1 MEGGDFCMSSIDE
14 RVVNMKFN
22 NAQFL
27 SGITQTLSSLDNLK
41 NGLKLDGAT
50 KGLENLDAAGKKID
64 LSRIADGVENI
75 SSHFSALGILGISV
89 LTNLASKATD
99 MGLAFVKSLS
109 GIDSMKAGF
118 ASYQDTI
125 NATQTILANVQ
136 MHGHDLNDVTNVLN
150 TLQDYA
156 NKTVYS
162 FSDMTKNISLFTA
175 AGVDLNSSVDS
186 IKGLDN
192 LAAASGVG
200 AQKAS
205 DAMYQLSQ
213 AISSGSV
220 KLQDW
225 NSLQQAG
232 LAGQDFQNALIAN
245 AKAHGVAVD
254 GMIKKEGSF
263 RDSLK
268 DGWLTTKVLT
278 DTLSQYTG
286 DLSDAQLKS
295 MGYSEQ
301 QVADIQKVAKTAVG
315 AATNIRTVDQMMEAL
330 HEEVATAWAGVFK
343 VLIGDLPTATTLLT
357 GIHNTLENI
366 FTAPAKNLTVL
377 LQEWD
382 KLGGRAEL
390 LDALKLGW
398 DAIVPVVQAV
408 QQAFR
413 EVFPPKTAEDL
424 KRFTDA
430 FHVLMEQ
437 MQPYP
442 AQIDQIKTI
451 AKALFDIFD
460 IGVLIIQKIWGQIE
474 RLGKDMSG
482 AGDGVLGFAT
492 NIAVLIIKFH
502 DWLLNGELLNH
513 LFTGMGDVLVFLLN
527 VVQFVGRAFGAMW
540 DGIKSMKL
548 DGFNA
553 GLQTMGHHLATID
566 GVGTSLTKFFTWLPG
581 ALSRVMAFFG
591 PIGQAIG
598 EQFGHI
604 GETIADNIRNANFSG
619 IEDALN
625 TGIFAFIALAI
636 RRFLKGGMSVD
647 LGGGIF
653 GQIKETF
660 EGLTGVLTSMQQQLK
675 ADVLEKIAIA
685 VGILTVSV
693 VALSM
698 IDSGKLTSALTAMG
712 VMFGQLLVGAEILSK
727 VSGSSGFAKMP
738 IIATSLMILAVAIDL
753 LALAVAKLSGLSWEQ
768 LLKGLS
774 GVAVLLA
781 SVAGAAK
788 LMSGVDGK
796 LVSAGLAMIGIA
808 IAINILADAVK
819 KFSALDTAQLIKGIG
834 SVTVVLGLLSAFSTL
849 TDPSSNMIETATGMV
864 ILGAALK
871 IIASAVRDFS
881 GMSWEEL
888 ARGLSALAGS
898 LLVLVV
904 ALNLMKGTIAGS
916 AALVIAAAAMKVL
929 APVLKDMGSMPWDN
943 IGRGMVVLGGAL
955 GIMAIG
961 LNLMSGALPG
971 AAALVV
977 AAGALW
983 IINPILKDM
992 GDMPWDNIGRAMVVL
1007 AGSLGILAVSLTI
1020 MDAALP
1026 GAAALIIAAG
1036 ALAILAPVLELFG
1049 HMTWDE
1055 IGRGLTM
1062 LASTLGILALA
1073 GILILPA
1080 IPGLIL
1086 LGTAILLLG
1095 AGTLAAGVGLLAFS
1109 AGLTAF
1115 AIAGTAGTAALV
1127 AMVTALLGLVP
1138 YAFTQIGLGIVA
1150 FAKVIGDA
1158 APQFVEAAVKLML
1171 ALLQA
1176 INQTAPQVIKTLMNL
1191 IGLLL
1196 TAIKDN
1202 LPNFLQSG
1210 IDIIVSF
1217 LNGIANNMESVITA
1231 AVNVVVNF
1239 LNGIANN
1246 LGRII
1251 DAGTNLVVKFI
1262 QGVAN
1267 SGVKI
1272 TNAAGDAIV
1281 TFVNGVANSIRTHTS
1296 ALNDAGANLAG
1307 AIIDGLTGGL
1317 ASKVGNVVSEAM
1329 KVGGAAIAAIKKAVD
1344 SNSPSKKAHEIGTWV
1359 SEGLGNGIAEM
1370 SYHVENAAS
1379 GVGENALDSLKN
1391 TLSGVGSKISLTM
1404 DTAPVIRPVLDLS
1417 GVQKTASGLTGMLT
1431 PPKLTVADNYNK
1443 ASYISATTA
1452 ETQGINSTAS
1462 NTGVSATGQPVVF
1475 TQNNYSPV
1483 ALSAT
1488 EIYRQTNNQLSV
1500 LQKGVTVGA
1509 ATS

>member
-1 MEGGDFCMSSIDE
+1 MSSIDE

-27 SGITQTLSSLDNLK
+27 SGVSQTLSSLGNLK
-41 NGLKLDGAT
+41 DGLKLDGAT

-64 LSRIADGVENI
+64 LSKIADGVENI
-75 SSHFSALGILGISV
+75 SSRFSALGILGVTV
-89 LTNLASKATD
+89 LANLATKATD
-99 MGLAFVKSLS
+99 MGIAFVKSLS
-109 GIDSMKAGF
+109 GLDSMKAGF
-118 ASYQDTI
+118 QSYQDTI
-125 NATQTILANVQ
+125 NATQVILANVE
-136 MHGHDLNDVTNVLN
+136 MHGHDLNDVTKVLD
-150 TLQDYA
+150 TLQEYA

-175 AGVDLNSSVDS
+175 AGVDLNDSVSS

-192 LAAASGVG
+192 LAAKSGVG

-232 LAGQDFQNALIAN
+232 LAGQDFQNALIDN

-254 GMIKKEGSF
+254 DMIKKEGSF

-278 DTLSQYTG
+278 ETLSQYTG
-286 DLSDAQLKS
+286 DLTDEQLKS

-301 QVADIQKVAKTAVG
+301 QIADIQKVAKTAVG

-343 VLIGDLPTATTLLT
+343 VLMGDLPTATTMLT
-357 GIHNTLENI
+357 AIHNTLENI
-366 FTAPAKNLTVL
+366 FTAPARNLTAL
-377 LQEWD
+377 LKEWD

-390 LDALKLGW
+390 IDALKLGW
-398 DAIVPVVQAV
+398 EAIVPVVQAV
-408 QQAFR
+408 QTAFR
-413 EVFPPKTAEDL
+413 EVFPAATAADL
-424 KRFTDA
+424 KKMTDG
-430 FHVLMEQ
+430 FHVLMEKL
-437 MQPYP
+437 QPYP
-442 AQIDQIKTI
+442 AQLVQIKTI
-451 AKALFDIFD
+451 AKAVFDIFD
-460 IGVLIIQKIWGQIE
+460 IGVLIVQKIWGQIE
-474 RLGKDMSG
+474 RLGKDMHG

-513 LFTGMGDVLVFLLN
+513 VFNGLGTVLVFLLN

-540 DGIKSMKL
+540 DGIKTMKL

-581 ALSRVMAFFG
+581 ALQHALAFFG

-598 EQFGHI
+598 TQFGHL
-604 GETIADNIRNANFSG
+604 GETIADNIRTANFSG

-625 TGIFAFIALAI
+625 TGIFAVIALAI
-636 RRFLKGGMSVD
+636 HKFLKGGMKVD

-653 GQIKETF
+653 GQIKEAF

-675 ADVLEKIAIA
+675 AEVLEKIAIA

-712 VMFGQLLVGAEILSK
+712 VMFGELLTGAQILSK
-727 VSGSSGFAKMP
+727 VSGSAGFTKMP

-753 LALAVAKLSGLSWEQ
+753 LALAVAKMSGLSWEQ

-796 LVSAGLAMIGIA
+796 LISTGIAMIGIA

-819 KFSALDTAQLIKGIG
+819 KFGDLKTEELIKGIG
-834 SVTVVLGLLSAFSTL
+834 SVTVVLGLLSAFATL
-849 TDPSSNMIETATGMV
+849 TDPSVNMIELAAGMV
-864 ILGAALK
+864 ILGFALK
-871 IIASAVRDFS
+871 VIASAVKDFS

-888 ARGLSALAGS
+888 GRGLAALGGS
-898 LLVLVV
+898 LLILVV
-904 ALNLMKGTIAGS
+904 GLNMMDGTIAGS
-916 AALVIAAAAMKVL
+916 AALLIAAAAMKVL
-929 APVLKDMGSMPWDN
+929 APVLKDMGNMPWDN
-943 IGRGMVVLGGAL
+943 IGRGMTVLGGSLAIL
-955 GIMAIG
+955 AIG
-961 LNLMSGALPG
+961 LNLMDGALLG
-971 AAALVV
+971 AAALVI

-983 IINPILKDM
+983 IINPVLKDM
-992 GDMPWDNIGRAMVVL
+992 GDMPWDNIGRAMTVL
-1007 AGSLGILAVSLTI
+1007 GGTLAILALGLTLMI
-1020 MDAALP
+1020 VALP
-1026 GAAALIIAAG
+1026 GAAALVVAAG

-1055 IGRGLTM
+1055 IGRGLGM

-1080 IPGLIL
+1080 IPGLLL

-1095 AGTLAAGVGLLAFS
+1095 VGTLAAGVGLLAFS

-1115 AIAGTAGTAALV
+1115 AIAGAAGTATLV

-1158 APQFVEAAVKLML
+1158 APQFVEAAVKLMI
-1171 ALLQA
+1171 ALLTA
-1176 INQTAPQVIKTLMNL
+1176 INTVAPQVIQTLMHL
-1191 IGLLL
+1191 IDMLLNSIR
-1196 TAIKDN
+1196 AN
-1202 LPNFLQSG
+1202 LPNFMQAG
-1210 IDIIVSF
+1210 IDILVEF
-1217 LNGIANNMESVITA
+1217 LNGIANNIGRVVDS
-1231 AVNVVVNF
+1231 AVNIVVNF
-1239 LNGIANN
+1239 INSISNN

-1251 DAGTNLVVKFI
+1251 DAGTNLIIKFI
-1262 QGVAN
+1262 EGIAN
-1267 SGVKI
+1267 SSLKI

-1281 TFVNGVANSIRTHTS
+1281 TFVNGIATSVRTHTQ
-1296 ALNDAGANLAG
+1296 ALKDSGLNLAA
-1307 AIIDGLTGGL
+1307 AIIDGMTGGL
-1317 ASKVGNVVSEAM
+1317 ASK
-1329 KVGGAAIAAIKKAVD
+1329 AANIWNAAVD
-1344 SNSPSKKAHEIGTWV
+1344 IGNKAIDGIQHAIDSHSPSKKAHALGGFT
-1359 SEGLGNGIAEM
+1359 SEGFANGITEL
-1370 SYHVENAAS
+1370 SDHVEKAAS
-1379 GVGENALDSLKN
+1379 GVGNTALDALQN
-1391 TLSGVGSKISLTM
+1391 TISNVGSKINLTM
-1404 DTAPVIRPVLDLS
+1404 DTTPVIRPVLDLS
-1417 GVQKTASGLTGMLT
+1417 SVKRDAAGLNGLLT
-1431 PPKLTVADNYNK
+1431 PSKLTVADSYNK
-1443 ASYISATTA
+1443 ASYISAATA
-1452 ETQGINSTAS
+1452 ETQGLNSTAN
-1462 NTGVSATGQPVVF
+1462 NTGVSETGQAVTFV
-1475 TQNNYSPV
+1475 QNNYSPV
-1483 ALSAT
+1483 SLSAT
-1488 EIYRQTNNQLSV
+1488 ELYRQTNNQLSV
-1500 LQKGVTVGA
+1500 LQKGVTGA
-1509 ATS
+1509 TKS